1 MYSKI
6 FSSFE
11 IQVFKKCQNKSVCDR
26 RFLRCILY
34 VCKLLRLWWSYKVE
48 KAHLDLG
55 CLLCNT
61 YIKNI
66 TTTCS
71 YIFNTSFNEIP
82 SFGYLGKVEDRKNSL
97 IFRQLK
103 GNNSSMNDDT
113 LLKLNMHS
121 NTIVIYIQY
130 K

>member
-1 MYSKI
+1 MYAIEDS
-6 FSSFE
+6 
-11 IQVFKKCQNKSVCDR
+11 
-26 RFLRCILY
+26 
-34 VCKLLRLWWSYKVE
+34 
-48 KAHLDLG
+48 LG
-55 CLLCNT
+55 VYFTRT

-82 SFGYLGKVEDRKNSL
+82 SFGYLVMVEDRKNSL
-97 IFRQLK
+97 KFRQLK
-103 GNNSSMNDDT
+103 GNNSSITDYT